1 MSHSKYWIATL
12 TQSSSSTA
20 ALLALVGVNTLFN
33 VIANAAFKVSAFSP
47 NWRGFLIWQV
57 VGNIA
62 GLITVLTLTALL
74 RLIPLHIAFTVT
86 TGLAVLGVQIAAASV
101 LFHEPVSRMQWM
113 GALFVVLGIALVSQR

>member
-1 MSHSKYWIATL
+1 MSRTRYWLTTL
-12 TQSSSSTA
+12 TLSSSSTA

-33 VIANAAFKVSAFSP
+33 IIANAAFKVSAFSP

-74 RLIPLHIAFTVT
+74 RLIPLHVAFTVT

-113 GALFVVLGIALVSQR
+113 GAMLVVLGIALVSQR

>member
-1 MSHSKYWIATL
+1 MSRTRYWLATL
-12 TQSSSSTA
+12 TQSSSSSA

-33 VIANAAFKVSAFSP
+33 IIANAAFKVSAFSP
-47 NWRGFLIWQV
+47 NWRGFLLWQV

-74 RLIPLHIAFTVT
+74 RLIPLHVAFTVT

-113 GALFVVLGIALVSQR
+113 GAMLVVLGIALVSQR

>member
-1 MSHSKYWIATL
+1 MFRSRYWLATL
-12 TQSSSSTA
+12 TQSSTSA
-20 ALLALVGVNTLFN
+20 ALMALVGVNTLFN
-33 VIANAAFKVSAFSP
+33 IIANAAFKVSAFSP

-74 RLIPLHIAFTVT
+74 RFIPLHTAFTVT

-113 GALFVVLGIALVSQR
+113 GALLVVSGITLVSQR

>member
-1 MSHSKYWIATL
+1 MSRTRYWLATL
-12 TQSSSSTA
+12 TQSSSSAA

-33 VIANAAFKVSAFSP
+33 IIANAAFKVSAFSP

-74 RLIPLHIAFTVT
+74 RLIPLHVAFTVT

-113 GALFVVLGIALVSQR
+113 GAMLVVLGIALVSQR